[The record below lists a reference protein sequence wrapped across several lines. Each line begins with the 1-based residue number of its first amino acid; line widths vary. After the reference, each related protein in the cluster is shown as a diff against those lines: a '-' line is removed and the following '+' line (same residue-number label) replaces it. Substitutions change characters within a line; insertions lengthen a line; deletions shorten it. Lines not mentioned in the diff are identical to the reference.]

1 MNAAMLQDERG
12 GQFGADDSIFG
23 RGEEPKRPYD
33 VLRLPA
39 FHLRTMGQPVDI
51 ADIAAFLA
59 SDGKALDYRAAD
71 RREQR
76 LSLGAVAPAF
86 LHNIYRKLKQFAIMD
101 ARIPFGMKYDP
112 KGGCECL
119 HSGDGETA
127 G

>member
-1 MNAAMLQDERG
+1 MEKQHSRKITINASCPGFVATDMNAAMLQDERG
-12 GQFGADDSIFG
+12 GQFGTDDSIFG

-71 RREQR
+71 RASSGSPLEQWPP
-76 LSLGAVAPAF
+76 LF
-86 LHNIYRKLKQFAIMD
+86 YIIFTEN
-101 ARIPFGMKYDP
+101 
-112 KGGCECL
+112 
-119 HSGDGETA
+119 
-127 G
+127 